1 MKEVERKQGLRTMDK
16 AIEEKFRQR
25 AHDIKNWMK
34 TCSLCSGHFPFKSE
48 GTSMGKI
55 TGDFTC
61 GRCVEEFDNP
71 FEALSG
77 IVTSDVLKYIRLDIK
92 AYWDKWGKKNEE

>member
-16 AIEEKFRQR
+16 TIEGKFRQR

-34 TCSLCSGHFPFKSE
+34 TCSLCSGRFSFKNE

-61 GRCVEEFDNP
+61 GRCVEQFDNP